1 MRPWTCLKKR
11 ISFSDRQEQ
20 ILKTKLLKFGLNFL
34 LPDRE
39 KIHLLPGK
47 SRVEIKILLCVPQRL
62 AVDLGLG
69 FLKEFLR
76 GPLSPLLYL

>member
-1 MRPWTCLKKR
+1 LVFQTGKNK
-11 ISFSDRQEQ
+11 

-47 SRVEIKILLCVPQRL
+47 SRVEIKILLCVLCVEDPANRAL
-62 AVDLGLG
+62 SFV
-69 FLKEFLR
+69 KEVLD
-76 GPLSPLLYL
+76 GVLDGSAL